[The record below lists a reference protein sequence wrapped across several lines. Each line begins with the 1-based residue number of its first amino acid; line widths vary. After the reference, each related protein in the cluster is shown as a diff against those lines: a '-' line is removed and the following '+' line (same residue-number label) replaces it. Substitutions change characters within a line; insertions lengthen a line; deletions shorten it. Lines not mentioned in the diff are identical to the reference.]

1 MRYPQLRTVI
11 AVLSM
16 TGVLLISSLSAAA
29 KAPSVSAVN
38 LQALAIFER
47 ASSFLAKQNQYS
59 VTAEVWEDFVFENG
73 SKIQIANTVEMNL
86 RRPDHF
92 RSTVATTQPERAF
105 YYDGKNITLL
115 DPVAG
120 FFGSVAAPPTIDKTL
135 EVMEQNYNLTFPL
148 DDLLLSSP
156 FDSSAAKA
164 NSGQYFGIEMILG
177 RQCHHLAFQHEH
189 IDWQAWVEEGPVPVL
204 RKIVITHRQDPG
216 SPQYLALFNSWDFTT
231 ELPDY
236 LFNPETPSYFRQISI
251 IEALPGKT
259 TPVSK

>member
-1 MRYPQLRTVI
+1 MKYQQIRIVI
-11 AVLSM
+11 AVLSI
-16 TGVLLISSLSAAA
+16 TGVLLISTLSAAA
-29 KAPSVSAVN
+29 EGPPASAVN
-38 LQALAIFER
+38 QQALAIFER

-59 VTAEVWEDFVFENG
+59 VSAEIWEDFVFENG
-73 SKIQIANTVEMNL
+73 SKIQIANTVEMSL

-92 RSTVATTQPERAF
+92 RSIVATTQPERAF

-120 FFGSVAAPPTIDKTL
+120 FFGSVAAPPTIDETL
-135 EVMEQNYNLTFPL
+135 EAMEQNHNLTFPL

-156 FDSSAAKA
+156 FDASAAKA
-164 NSGQYFGIEMILG
+164 TSGQYLGIEMILG

-204 RKIVITHRQDPG
+204 CKIVITHKNEPG

-236 LFNPETPSYFRQISI
+236 LFNFEAPSYFRQISI
-251 IEALPGKT
+251 IEALP
-259 TPVSK
+259 